1 MYTVYIYNDNIH
13 RHNTHHGL
21 LYIYVY
27 IYMLP
32 ILLDTVHPRVN
43 RDDLDGSIMFNLWGR
58 NKRDEWKQSE
68 TIISQRLKGPAFGR
82 HICVPFLWFQH
93 VLTHI
98 AKSVHEQQNAVEAS
112 ILSDSKG
119 NHLPGGRSQR
129 NEACSDAVSAGAA
142 SGTAAPF
149 AGSSIGKA
157 LYLHRRFHWID
168 STSFYQYWKFMVWS
182 SWRWHWMPSLLV
194 FGKQRFDWDCH
205 WWKLRLKTQ
214 PGETG
219 SQHPKNDEELF

>member
-1 MYTVYIYNDNIH
+1 
-13 RHNTHHGL
+13 
-21 LYIYVY
+21 
-27 IYMLP
+27 MLP

-168 STSFYQYWKFMVWS
+168 STSSISIESLWFGVMAVTLNAISVGFWKTTFWLGL
-182 SWRWHWMPSLLV
+182 PLV
-194 FGKQRFDWDCH
+194 
-205 WWKLRLKTQ
+205 
-214 PGETG
+214 ETATENSARG
-219 SQHPKNDEELF
+219 DGVSTS